1 MKVLRQFIFL
11 MNPRPVVRG
20 ISYLLL
26 LTLLLASLAAC
37 DSGSSLMGEAE
48 AVPAADAA
56 VTDAVPET
64 ADPGVAEV
72 LPALEPL
79 TLAEDEKLRVVA
91 TTSLVADVARRV
103 GGDAITLTTLM
114 PLGVD
119 PHSYAPTP
127 QDLRALND
135 AHVILINGLGL
146 EEALIPMLTELENPV
161 PVVSVNAGMAPLTYA
176 EGTEAQVV
184 ASEEEADATAEDA
197 EHLLDPH
204 TWLSVNNVLIWVDN
218 VAATFAMLD
227 TVHVDSFFSNAGAFQ
242 DELTALDTEL
252 REQIETLPDEQRKLV
267 TDHQELNYF
276 AQDYGFE
283 VVGAIIPG
291 VSTMTAS
298 TAQQLAAI
306 QDAITAAGVSAIFVG
321 ENVDNSVVNQLAND
335 LGLEVVKLYL
345 SSLSDADGPAPDYP
359 TLMRYNVGLIVD
371 ALSQ

>member
-1 MKVLRQFIFL
+1 MKVLRQFMFL
-11 MNPRPVVRG
+11 INPRPVVRG

-26 LTLLLASLAAC
+26 LALLLATLVAC
-37 DSGSSLMGEAE
+37 DSDSSLIGAAE
-48 AVPAADAA
+48 PVAAADAA
-56 VTDAVPET
+56 VTDAVPQT

-135 AHVILINGLGL
+135 AHVILLNGLGL

-161 PVVSVNAGMAPLTYA
+161 PVVSVNAGMAPLTYG
-176 EGTEAQVV
+176 EGSEAQLL
-184 ASEEEADATAEDA
+184 ASEKEANVMAEEA

-218 VAATFAMLD
+218 VAATFATLD
-227 TVHVDSFFSNAGAFQ
+227 TVHVDSFFSNAGTLQ
-242 DELTALDTEL
+242 DELTALDVEL
-252 REQIETLPDEQRKLV
+252 REQIDTLPAEQRKLV

-283 VVGAIIPG
+283 VVGAVIPG

-335 LGLEVVKLYL
+335 LGLDVVKLYL
-345 SSLSDADGPAPDYP
+345 SSLSDADGPAPDYS
-359 TLMRYNVGLIVD
+359 TLMRYNVGIIVD